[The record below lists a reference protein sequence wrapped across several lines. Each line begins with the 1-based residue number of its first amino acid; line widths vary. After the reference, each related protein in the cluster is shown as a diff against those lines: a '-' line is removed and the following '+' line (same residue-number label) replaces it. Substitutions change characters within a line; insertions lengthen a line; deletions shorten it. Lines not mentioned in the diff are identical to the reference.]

1 MKIKNYINYN
11 LINNIIHII
20 EYFLKQ
26 HKNVIR
32 ITFIGICFL
41 KKYIKL
47 AGLNTYVARSD
58 WQYSQASDAVTRK

>member
-11 LINNIIHII
+11 LSNNIIHII
-20 EYFLKQ
+20 DYFLKQ

-41 KKYIKL
+41 KNI
-47 AGLNTYVARSD
+47 LN
-58 WQYSQASDAVTRK
+58 

>member
-11 LINNIIHII
+11 LSNNIIRII

-41 KKYIKL
+41 KNI
-47 AGLNTYVARSD
+47 LN
-58 WQYSQASDAVTRK
+58 